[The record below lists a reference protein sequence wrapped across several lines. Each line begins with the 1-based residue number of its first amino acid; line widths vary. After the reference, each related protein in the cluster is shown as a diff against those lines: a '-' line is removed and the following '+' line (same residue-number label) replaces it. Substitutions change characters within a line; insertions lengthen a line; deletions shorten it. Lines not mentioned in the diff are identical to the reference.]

1 MTDTAPILAWHFVSD
16 TLRDGSPIPPDGE
29 WQHYKGECVM
39 CESGLHASRSV
50 LDALQYAPGSTICR
64 VACAGIAEE
73 QSDKLVS
80 THRFILWR
88 LDGEEVLRAFARQ
101 QALSAI
107 HLWDAPQV
115 VKDYLTTQDES
126 LRDAARVA
134 SRDAARDAAWNA
146 ASDAASAASWA
157 SSWAAASAATRAAP
171 WAATR
176 DAAWA
181 AARAMAWDAV
191 KDTAFGFAARN
202 AAVDA
207 ALAEARAKA
216 SDTLT
221 RMVLETRGNPDDEAL
236 LRKVPKP

>member
-50 LDALQYAPGSTICR
+50 LDALQYAPGRTICR

-146 ASDAASAASWA
+146 ARDAASAASWGA
-157 SSWAAASAATRAAP
+157 AWAAVSAATRAAP

-176 DAAWA
+176 DAA
-181 AARAMAWDAV
+181 
-191 KDTAFGFAARN
+191 
-202 AAVDA
+202 
-207 ALAEARAKA
+207 
-216 SDTLT
+216 
-221 RMVLETRGNPDDEAL
+221 
-236 LRKVPKP
+236 